1 MKIMRDLFENQLQ
14 HLYNSELLIVNALPE
29 MLEYAT
35 DVELRDIIKTYTQ
48 ETYDQKQRL
57 LEIGEYLHMRFKL
70 NDGKFVLGL
79 IEESRELYQEFSKG
93 FLMDVGI
100 IAKIQHIEHFQISA
114 YETALL
120 YAGALDI
127 NEVANRLNETLWE
140 AYEADERC
148 GYYVKGLM
156 FDSKRRDGDT
166 LRRDEGDS

>member
-79 IEESRELYQEFSKG
+79 IEESRAVSYTHLR
-93 FLMDVGI
+93 
-100 IAKIQHIEHFQISA
+100 AH
-114 YETALL
+114 ETDSYLVCRLL
-120 YAGALDI
+120 L
-127 NEVANRLNETLWE
+127 E
-140 AYEADERC
+140 
-148 GYYVKGLM
+148 K
-156 FDSKRRDGDT
+156 
-166 LRRDEGDS
+166 